1 MRRININL
9 GGIITL
15 KHYRQLERLACLCVS
30 HGPEIAHEFF
40 PKIAQQMDPIRTFF
54 LFFLNF

>member
-30 HGPEIAHEFF
+30 HGPEIAHDFF
-40 PKIAQQMDPIRTFF
+40 PKIAQQMDPIRTIFF
-54 LFFLNF
+54 LFF